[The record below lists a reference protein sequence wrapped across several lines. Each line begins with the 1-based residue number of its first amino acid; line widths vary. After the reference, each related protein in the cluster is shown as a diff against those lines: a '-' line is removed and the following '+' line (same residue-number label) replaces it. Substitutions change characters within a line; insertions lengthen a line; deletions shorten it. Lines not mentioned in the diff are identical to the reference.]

1 MRLFFILM
9 PEKSISVFHK
19 TNAKNI
25 MDLVGEFFAIS
36 VIIPHIVIMG

>member
-25 MDLVGEFFAIS
+25 MDLLANFLQFQWLSLILWLWV
-36 VIIPHIVIMG
+36 